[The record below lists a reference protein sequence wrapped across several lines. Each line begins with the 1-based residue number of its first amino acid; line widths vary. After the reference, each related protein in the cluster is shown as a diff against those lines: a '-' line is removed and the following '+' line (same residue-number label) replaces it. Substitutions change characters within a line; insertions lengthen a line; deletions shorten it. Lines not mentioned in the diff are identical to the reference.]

1 MNNLQAIL
9 TDERIYLTTE
19 NGIYYA
25 DVLEENGDEHG
36 LCQAHSL
43 YEFEQELEACGVI
56 GA

>member
-56 GA
+56 G

>member
-9 TDERIYLTTE
+9 NDERIYLTTE

-25 DVLEENGDEHG
+25 DVLEENGDEHR
-36 LCQAHSL
+36 LAWAHSL